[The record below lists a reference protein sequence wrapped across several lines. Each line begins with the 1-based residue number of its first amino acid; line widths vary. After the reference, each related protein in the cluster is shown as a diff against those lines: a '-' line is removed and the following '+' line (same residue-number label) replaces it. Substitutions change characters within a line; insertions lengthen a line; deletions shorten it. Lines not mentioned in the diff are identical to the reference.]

1 MTPHAVAPGGVQAGR
16 AITRNG
22 ICLQTLQT
30 HYKHK
35 IYHAGK
41 ASRTPELLKLT
52 RACARAGV
60 LSKAARVWVQPS
72 ATWAPLALVNL

>member
-1 MTPHAVAPGGVQAGR
+1 MTPYAVAPGGVQAGR

-22 ICLQTLQT
+22 ICLQTTLQT
-30 HYKHK
+30 YYKHK

-52 RACARAGV
+52 RAGV
-60 LSKAARVWVQPS
+60 LSKAAGVWVQPS